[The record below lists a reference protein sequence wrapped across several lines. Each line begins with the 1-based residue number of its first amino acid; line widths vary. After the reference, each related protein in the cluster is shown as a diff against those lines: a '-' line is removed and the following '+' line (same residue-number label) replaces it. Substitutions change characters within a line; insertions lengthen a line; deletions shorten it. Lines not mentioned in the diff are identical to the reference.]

1 MNKNLFFSFVFL
13 PVVSFA
19 QSVNPYKPDSSI
31 PPERTGMQLVFN
43 EEFNYKGKPD
53 STIWNYET
61 GYVRN
66 HELQWYQAENAICI
80 NGCLLIEGKRADFPN
95 PAYSGDSENWKTNH
109 EKVNFTSASI
119 NTSHKKSWQFGR
131 FEVRARIDTTMG
143 AWPAIWL
150 LGTQYEWPSCGEIDM
165 LEFYRPDNVPT
176 ILANV
181 ACGTDKRWKAKWD
194 SSRKPLS
201 AITLTDKDWTRKF
214 HIWRMDWTKDSIN
227 LYVDDILLNI
237 TLVKDMVNADGTNP
251 FIQPQYLLLNLA
263 LGSNGGD
270 PSQSNFPIK
279 FEVDYVR
286 VYQLKSNFK

>member
-1 MNKNLFFSFVFL
+1 MKHTFL
-13 PVVSFA
+13 LAITFLSTVA
-19 QSVNPYKPDSSI
+19 TGQTVNSYLPDSSS
-31 PPERTGMQLVFN
+31 PTVKPGMQLVFS
-43 EEFNYKGKPD
+43 EEFNYVGKPD

-66 HELQWYQAENAICI
+66 HELQWYQAENANCS

-95 PAYSGDSENWKTNH
+95 PAYSGDSENWKTNR
-109 EKVNFTSASI
+109 EKVEYTAASI
-119 NTSHKKSWQFGR
+119 NTAHKKFWQFGR

-150 LGTQYEWPSCGEIDM
+150 LGIKYEWPLCGEIDM

-181 ACGTDKRWKAKWD
+181 AYGTDKRWKAKWD

-201 AITLTDKDWTRKF
+201 AITLTDKDWTKKF

-227 LYVDDILLNI
+227 LYVDDILLNT
-237 TLVKDMVNADGTNP
+237 TLVSEMANADGTNP
-251 FIQPQYLLLNLA
+251 FLQPQYLLLNLA

-286 VYQLKSNFK
+286 VYQLKSNFE